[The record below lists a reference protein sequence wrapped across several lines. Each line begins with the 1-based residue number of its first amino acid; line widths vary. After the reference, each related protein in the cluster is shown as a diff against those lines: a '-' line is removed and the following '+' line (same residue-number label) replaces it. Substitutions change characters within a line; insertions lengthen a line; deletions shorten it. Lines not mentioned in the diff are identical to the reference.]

1 MLNAYCEAEKW
12 CWWAAMDI
20 SSTRLAALL
29 REVMTPQAVPSGQ
42 ADPVMTALVKA
53 LVQPPAPSLLAQQT
67 APALLT
73 LPAAPMAVK
82 SQQIASAGIV
92 DAYLAQLET
101 GEEAALATIAARKA
115 KPEAETPRAFLPPST
130 TANDNA
136 PAKVAGLSLLSLI
149 PPQAPVPR
157 NAAALGALAGRH
169 RPVNQSHGAAPNPE
183 HLLVKVGFVSI
194 VAGLLGTVILGFVLL
209 LLR

>member
-1 MLNAYCEAEKW
+1 
-12 CWWAAMDI
+12 MDI
-20 SSTRLAALL
+20 SSTRLPALL
-29 REVMTPQAVPSGQ
+29 REVVTPQAVPSGQ
-42 ADPVMTALVKA
+42 ADPVITALVKA

-73 LPAAPMAVK
+73 LPAAPMAVE

-101 GEEAALATIAARKA
+101 GEEAALATGVARKA
-115 KPEAETPRAFLPPST
+115 KPEAETLRAFLPLST

-136 PAKVAGLSLLSLI
+136 AARVAGMSLLSLI
-149 PPQAPVPR
+149 PPQVPVPR
-157 NAAALGALAGRH
+157 NAAAPGTLAGRH
-169 RPVNQSHGAAPNPE
+169 RAANQSHGAAPSPE
-183 HLLVKVGFVSI
+183 QLLVKIGFVSI
-194 VAGLLGTVILGFVLL
+194 MAGLLGTVILGFVLL